1 MSRESKN
8 KRFLE
13 ILEGF
18 FNNCPDYV
26 FIECDCYDCIEC
38 GKAVFYAKRK
48 YIDERKREEEM
59 YDAAVHYYMTG
70 EDILKKK
77 EEL

>member
-13 ILEGF
+13 ILEEV

-26 FIECDCYDCIEC
+26 FIKCDCFDCVEC
-38 GKAVFYAKRK
+38 GKAVFYAKEK
-48 YIDERKREEEM
+48 YVDERKQDEEL
-59 YDAAVHYYMTG
+59 YDAVVHYYMIR
-70 EDILKKK
+70 ENILKKK
-77 EEL
+77 EE